1 MSDSLYRKLANHCH
15 WIHLCSSLHLNLVPF
30 PRLIESSLGSVATK
44 LNFFIHNLAQMKF
57 ASSEERPV
65 LSFAP
70 RVYTLKS
77 DGVIRSLFVCRHIK
91 TFTPSKGYVSLL
103 HLNLAQNLY
112 IIYTDLN
119 IYAFMQ
125 SYVVKVEREGQPGST
140 TLVQRTF
147 EEFHELHSKLQL
159 IFPSSKLPRYNTKTW
174 QKCKLYEIKSS
185 LNTPYTLTLNDLK
198 NYWL

>member
-1 MSDSLYRKLANHCH
+1 MLSSGIPELSDVDDLKYVYDALRPHESEADATMH
-15 WIHLCSSLHLNLVPF
+15 F
-30 PRLIESSLGSVATK
+30 TRLIESSLGSVATK

-70 RVYTLKS
+70 RIYTLKS

-91 TFTPSKGYVSLL
+91 TYTPSKGY
-103 HLNLAQNLY
+103 
-112 IIYTDLN
+112 
-119 IYAFMQ
+119 
-125 SYVVKVEREGQPGST
+125 SYVVKVEREQGS

-159 IFPSSKLPRYNTKTW
+159 IFPSSKLPRYSVET
-174 QKCKLYEIKSS
+174 
-185 LNTPYTLTLNDLK
+185 
-198 NYWL
+198 